1 MLQVALGLLV
11 REKKTIEYL
20 QNYRVTSSYDKVRQ
34 FKISTM
40 HHASQDER
48 SMLNSKRGLI

>member
-20 QNYRVTSSYDKVRQ
+20 QDYRVTSSYDKVRR
-34 FKISTM
+34 FKISMM

-48 SMLNSKRGLI
+48 SMLSSKRGLI